1 MKVINEDDDFDAQED
16 FIQGPTFRDRSN
28 DRVRY
33 KYVAPSEDP
42 AGNLPTD
49 VVWTGVAGQ
58 EYTTDELLA
67 LVQDMRLGRAADL
80 YGSTNSPP
88 VQAAAGTDLGDDG
101 VEAAED
107 SGDDEE
113 GTSST
118 PGRDPVWT

>member
-1 MKVINEDDDFDAQED
+1 M
-16 FIQGPTFRDRSN
+16 
-28 DRVRY
+28 
-33 KYVAPSEDP
+33 PSEDP

-80 YGSTNSPP
+80 YGNTTSVP
-88 VQAAAGTDLGDDG
+88 VQAAAGTDLGDGDG
-101 VEAAED
+101 DEAVEDND
-107 SGDDEE
+107 SDGE
-113 GTSST
+113 GSAST